1 MFNNFNFHL
10 SGKKIRITFVHLQ
23 SKAAM
28 ECPLLGRW
36 GDWGVVVLAP
46 ASPDCMR
53 VKMLQLRGFSGL
65 DH

>member
-1 MFNNFNFHL
+1 MAIYT
-10 SGKKIRITFVHLQ
+10 SRIK
-23 SKAAM
+23 SKDAI

-46 ASPDCMR
+46 PTPDCMR
-53 VKMLQLRGFSGL
+53 VKVLQLRGFSGL

>member
-1 MFNNFNFHL
+1 MPIYIKLFWKYMAIYT
-10 SGKKIRITFVHLQ
+10 SRIK
-23 SKAAM
+23 SKDAI

-46 ASPDCMR
+46 ARPDCMR
-53 VKMLQLRGFSGL
+53 VKMLQLRGLSGL